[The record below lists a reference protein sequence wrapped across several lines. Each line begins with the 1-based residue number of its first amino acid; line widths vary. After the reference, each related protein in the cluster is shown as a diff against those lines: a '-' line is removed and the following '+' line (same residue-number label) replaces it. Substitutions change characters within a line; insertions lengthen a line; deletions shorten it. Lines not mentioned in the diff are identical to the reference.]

1 MRRRVGGG
9 RLTDMTT
16 ITVTTDL
23 PSGTWHV
30 DPVHS
35 TVGFAVRH
43 MLVSTFRGRFEAY
56 DARLVVGDDGSAE
69 LVGTVEAASI
79 SVKDPALATHL
90 VSPEFF
96 DAEQYPQ
103 LVFHSSAVRRDGD
116 RLELDGTLTIKGR
129 TLAVTARGTVTDA
142 HEDPFGG
149 VRMGLEL
156 ETIVDRRQFGLDW
169 NMPLPKGGFAL
180 DNEVRLQIALEFTQ
194 A

>member
-1 MRRRVGGG
+1 MRRGVGGG
-9 RLTDMTT
+9 RVTDMTT
-16 ITVTTDL
+16 TPPVTTAL

-30 DPVHS
+30 ASVPS
-35 TVGFAVRH
+35 PVGFAVRH

-116 RLELDGTLTIKGR
+116 RLELDGTL
-129 TLAVTARGTVTDA
+129 
-142 HEDPFGG
+142 
-149 VRMGLEL
+149 
-156 ETIVDRRQFGLDW
+156 
-169 NMPLPKGGFAL
+169 
-180 DNEVRLQIALEFTQ
+180 
-194 A
+194 